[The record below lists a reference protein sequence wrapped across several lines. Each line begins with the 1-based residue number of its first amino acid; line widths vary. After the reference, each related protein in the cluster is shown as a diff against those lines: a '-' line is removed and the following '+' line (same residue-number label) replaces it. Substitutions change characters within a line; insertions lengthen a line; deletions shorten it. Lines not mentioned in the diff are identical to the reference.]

1 MMHDFLANNRSELI
15 ERCRAKVAKR
25 PARKATAQ
33 QLQNGVPLFLEQL
46 IKTLRIEQT
55 PEPLDS
61 RAVSGPAG
69 GGVALSE
76 IGTSAAQHGRELLK
90 LGFSV
95 DQVVHDYGDLCQAI
109 TYFEYA
115 SDTKYEVDE
124 FQIGRAQV

>member
-25 PARKATAQ
+25 PARAATGQ

-55 PEPLDS
+55 QEPLDS
-61 RAVSGPAG
+61 RAVSGPADG
-69 GGVALSE
+69 GTSLSE
-76 IGTSAAQHGRELLK
+76 IGTSAAQHGRELLT

-95 DQVVHDYGDLCQAI
+95 DQVVHD
-109 TYFEYA
+109 
-115 SDTKYEVDE
+115 
-124 FQIGRAQV
+124 